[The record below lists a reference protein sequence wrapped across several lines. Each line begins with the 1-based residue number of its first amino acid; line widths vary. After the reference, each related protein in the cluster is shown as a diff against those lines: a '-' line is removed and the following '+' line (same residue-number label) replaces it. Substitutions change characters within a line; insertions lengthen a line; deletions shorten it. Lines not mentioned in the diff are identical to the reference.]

1 MAIDHNN
8 SQNLAN
14 LLRRRGAFLDIEIL
28 KSSKKDNSPDAIAI
42 ISDSLPNI
50 QVWFD
55 SELLIWEPSKP
66 AWIIAREARLTNWPI
81 TRIAAEDSPDVL
93 PQL

>member
-50 QVWFD
+50 QV
-55 SELLIWEPSKP
+55 
-66 AWIIAREARLTNWPI
+66 
-81 TRIAAEDSPDVL
+81 
-93 PQL
+93 